1 MSKLSLNMWLSRQYC
16 GYVTGWGAWRISF
29 SNTTK
34 IGGDD
39 MEVSTVVTVVS
50 LVASVSGIVFAFW
63 HSSGANVRNTR
74 SRARARGSFFPISAT
89 SKPV

>member
-1 MSKLSLNMWLSRQYC
+1 
-16 GYVTGWGAWRISF
+16 
-29 SNTTK
+29 
-34 IGGDD
+34 